1 MVASNE
7 PIYDSI
13 NKIKACLCVFWGT
26 KAIFDYL
33 MQFGIE

>member
-13 NKIKACLCVFWGT
+13 NKIKACLSVFWGT
-26 KAIFDYL
+26 KAIL
-33 MQFGIE
+33 TI